1 MEQTQVR
8 LDARMKERIRTFQVK
23 FKKKTRSEIG
33 FSEAIRV
40 LLEQSLERE
49 GIK

>member
-8 LDARMKERIRTFQVK
+8 LDARMKERIRTFQVQ

-40 LLEQSLERE
+40 LLERSLERE
-49 GIK
+49 GVK